1 MLTWNQH
8 TDDNN
13 TFRLWP
19 WEDVRINQ
27 AEYIRSLQNLAR
39 FIEAVDVSEL
49 HTIEDLSAVASLIG
63 HDVYTVTMV
72 KGKEIEKQP
81 AQLAPGANDPLC
93 RVEREYVFTKF
104 LRDQEITVTA
114 SNGHV
119 CISEKK
125 RSVGFGGYQREELR
139 VKLPAERDIAI
150 GERPNVDEYSIFA
163 LDVRGGRMREYFPVR
178 EPSNS
183 DIQQGF
189 TRVLKDAVKDIVA
202 VLP

>member
-72 KGKEIEKQP
+72 K
-81 AQLAPGANDPLC
+81 ATLSC
-93 RVEREYVFTKF
+93 
-104 LRDQEITVTA
+104 
-114 SNGHV
+114 
-119 CISEKK
+119 
-125 RSVGFGGYQREELR
+125 
-139 VKLPAERDIAI
+139 
-150 GERPNVDEYSIFA
+150 
-163 LDVRGGRMREYFPVR
+163 
-178 EPSNS
+178 
-183 DIQQGF
+183 
-189 TRVLKDAVKDIVA
+189 
-202 VLP
+202 